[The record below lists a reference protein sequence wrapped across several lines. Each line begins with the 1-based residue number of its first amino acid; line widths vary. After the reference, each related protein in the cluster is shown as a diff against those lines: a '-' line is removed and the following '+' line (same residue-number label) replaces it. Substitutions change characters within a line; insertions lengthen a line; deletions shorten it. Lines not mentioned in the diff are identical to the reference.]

1 MIAAAKSCGVCI
13 QGRCGCCHLLLVA
26 IVGLLAMET
35 LVDWFFE
42 GPIIFPEFGIFYAS
56 TTTTTMV
63 RILIIDVCESV
74 SDMLCRIR
82 VHVLSTDLT

>member
-1 MIAAAKSCGVCI
+1 
-13 QGRCGCCHLLLVA
+13 
-26 IVGLLAMET
+26 
-35 LVDWFFE
+35 VDWFFE